1 VSNASMTSSI
11 FSFVSAFCSAKLQH
25 ATCDMLVVWQQRC
38 AAEAAISPHRCVR
51 VSVGLQDS
59 FPFDRSHSS
68 HAARAARQARRPW
81 RTSFVAHRPSPRPA
95 VQSHPIPFQST
106 RCTSQARAAAPRSG
120 ADRIGSRGNGR
131 WLRGHSSAGGWK
143 EADALRRRRR
153 WHREGDLLLQQLH
166 RHEPFLRRA
175 QLLRSDAA
183 THDTMQRTTYAV
195 QPTTRNMQ
203 SRSCNGNRATCHI
216 GKSVSWT
223 IGPEGRAG
231 PKWDRP

>member
-1 VSNASMTSSI
+1 MR
-11 FSFVSAFCSAKLQH
+11 H
-25 ATCDMLVVWQQRC
+25 ATCSSFGSRAVPQRPPSLHTDASESASDC
-38 AAEAAISPHRCVR
+38 KI
-51 VSVGLQDS
+51 
-59 FPFDRSHSS
+59 PFLSIG
-68 HAARAARQARRPW
+68 ATALTQPRAARQARRPW

-95 VQSHPIPFQST
+95 VQSHPIPFHST

-195 QPTTRNMQ
+195 QRTTRNMQ

-216 GKSVSWT
+216 GKSASWT
-223 IGPEGRAG
+223 IGPEGKGCLPIARSLFLQQ
-231 PKWDRP
+231 